1 MSTPMEQ
8 TQINPKWLWKMV
20 IIALFLIGFGA
31 WGLYD
36 ATIAYPKRGINYAEY
51 AEWEYLRTIKQ
62 ADSAWDRAAVKD
74 PSAELKRLDERL
86 KAKSNVSAIE
96 KTRHEWLGALDTIG
110 RLQPA
115 QTDMADPV
123 KRFEDLNTRWTTTTG
138 TSKSSPKKLAGWDIP
153 VQWLITVLGFGLG
166 LYLVGLI
173 LIVKRVVYRW
183 EPASQRLTLPGG
195 ASLTPADIAE
205 FDKRKWHKYLI
216 YLKVRPG
223 VPQVGGQELRLDL
236 LRYAG
241 LEDWVLAMEKTAFP
255 ENQPAAEPPPI
266 DPAPVQTPA

>member
-20 IIALFLIGFGA
+20 IIAVFLVGFGA

-74 PSAELKRLDERL
+74 PAAELARLDERL
-86 KAKSNVSAIE
+86 RAKTNVSAIE
-96 KTRHEWLGALDTIG
+96 KTRHEWLQALNVIG
-110 RLQPA
+110 HLQP
-115 QTDMADPV
+115 QLTDIADPI
-123 KRFEDLNTRWTTTTG
+123 KRFDQLNTDWTTSSG
-138 TSKSSPKKLAGWDIP
+138 TAKSSPKKLAGWDIP
-153 VQWLITVLGFGLG
+153 VQWLITFLGFGLG

-173 LIVKRVVYRW
+173 LVVKRIRYGW
-183 EPASQRLTLPGG
+183 EPASQTLTLPSG
-195 ASLTPADIAE
+195 ATLTPADIAD

-216 YLKVRPG
+216 FLKIRPG
-223 VPQVGGQELRLDL
+223 VPQVGGQELRFDL
-236 LRYAG
+236 LRYAR
-241 LEDWVLAMEKTAFP
+241 LEEWVLAMEKTAFP
-255 ENQPAAEPPPI
+255 ENQASAAEPPPA
-266 DPAPVQTPA
+266 PAPTPA